1 MKPDHK
7 IARSN
12 QGKPLP
18 PLSQLK
24 DRVRNMPEA
33 EAEELYAQCL
43 SLSGQAFRAHVAA
56 RFGIRLSSDSKV
68 TNFKQWFASRQ
79 QDAAFNEMIELSA
92 EQLASQGMSEEDVR
106 RWAIRKTLAMAVLK
120 EDGELALKA
129 VDRQQA
135 EVESQRKAEELVIK
149 KSQVAIEQ
157 EKLKL
162 LQRKA
167 EAYDRAQAALNEVK
181 DAGGITPATMS
192 KIERE
197 LRLL

>member
-24 DRVRNMPEA
+24 ERVRTMPEA
-33 EAEELYAQCL
+33 EAEALYAQCL
-43 SLSGQAFRAHVAA
+43 SLSGQAFRAHVAQTL
-56 RFGIRLSSDSKV
+56 GITLSSDSKV
-68 TNFKQWFASRQ
+68 TNFKQWFAARKQ
-79 QDAAFNEMIELSA
+79 MEEFNEMVELGA
-92 EQLASQGMSEEDVR
+92 EQLAAQGMSEEQVR
-106 RWAIRKTLAMAVLK
+106 RWAIQKTLAMAVLK

-129 VDRQQA
+129 VDRQQT
-135 EVESQRKAEELVIK
+135 EVEAQRKAEELVIK

-181 DAGGITPATMS
+181 AAGGITPDTMS